1 MNQIVIKVHSF
12 TDCLSNSSSESFISC
27 SKQTVSTIREI
38 IDNIL
43 NLSGSNK
50 TTNDYFEL
58 DLVTEITDLSGE
70 NDKKVIKY
78 IKSLGVDIGKYG
90 ECSLTDSE
98 IEQVKKFIEKE
109 EIEDSDFEARTD
121 ESSDY
126 PPTVDIRMKVKDTVS
141 GDDLNAAKNV
151 MKAVNG
157 LMGTISAETRYC

>member
-1 MNQIVIKVHSF
+1 MNQILIKVHSF
-12 TDCLSNSSSESFISC
+12 TDSLSNSSSESFISA

-38 IDNIL
+38 IDSVLKI
-43 NLSGSNK
+43 SGSDK
-50 TTNDYFEL
+50 TTDDYFEI
-58 DLVTEITDLSGE
+58 DLVTEIAELSGE
-70 NDKKVIKY
+70 GDGKVIKF
-78 IKSLGVDIGKYG
+78 IKSIGVDICKYG
-90 ECSLTDSE
+90 SCVLTDNE

-109 EIEDSDFEARTD
+109 EIEDSDFEARID